1 MKNQQDLDKILDNLV
16 KKAENRI
23 DEIYAARLKNILA
36 EIGTMYEKYEVA
48 GVLTMAEMSKYG
60 RLSKSMD
67 KIIGELIG
75 TYSQVYALT
84 QMTMQES
91 YLEAY
96 FRQAY
101 LAEFEAQARLG
112 FGALSTATVTA
123 AVTNPIE
130 HLTLPAIM
138 ERNRANVIYK
148 VQQEITEGLLS
159 GESYQKMAKRLR
171 DRVDMDKRKSQLVAR
186 TEAGRAQSLGK
197 EDSYQQAKKHADV
210 VKIWDASL
218 DSRTRNTHRH
228 LDGKPAD
235 KDGLFHSSGAS
246 AKQPRLFGVA
256 KEDIQCRCATRIQVN
271 GREPT
276 VRRIRLED
284 GSTKVIPWMSYEN
297 WQEERIGNY
306 VKK

>member
-1 MKNQQDLDKILDNLV
+1 MKNQQDLDKILDRLV
-16 KKAENRI
+16 KKAETRI
-23 DEIYAARLKNILA
+23 DAIYAKRLTNILA
-36 EIGTMYEKYEVA
+36 EIGMMYEKYEVN
-48 GVLTMAEMSKYG
+48 GVLTMADMSKYN

-67 KIIGELIG
+67 IIIGELVG
-75 TYSQVYALT
+75 TYSEVYAVT
-84 QMTMQES
+84 QTTMIEQ

-112 FGALSTATVTA
+112 FGALSMATVTA
-123 AVTNPIE
+123 AVENPIE
-130 HLTLPAIM
+130 FLTLPKIL
-138 ERNRANVIYK
+138 ERNRANIVYK
-148 VQQEITEGLLS
+148 IQQEITEGLIA

-197 EDSYQQAKKHADV
+197 EDSYKQAKKHADV
-210 VKIWDASL
+210 IKIWDASL
-218 DSRTRNTHRH
+218 DSRTRKTHRH

-246 AKQPRLFGVA
+246 APQPRLFNVA

-276 VRRIRLED
+276 VRRVRLED
-284 GSTKVIPWMSYEN
+284 GSTKVIPWMNYKD
-297 WQEERIGNY
+297 WQESRIGAY
-306 VKK
+306 TK

>member
-1 MKNQQDLDKILDNLV
+1 
-16 KKAENRI
+16 
-23 DEIYAARLKNILA
+23 
-36 EIGTMYEKYEVA
+36 MYEKYEID
-48 GVLTMAEMSKYG
+48 GVLSMAEMSKYG

-67 KIIGELIG
+67 IIIGELIG

-84 QMTMQES
+84 QTTMQEQ

-138 ERNRANVIYK
+138 ERNRANIIYK

-210 VKIWDASL
+210 VKIWDSSL
-218 DSRTRNTHRH
+218 DSRTRGSHRE
-228 LDGKPAD
+228 LDSKQAD
-235 KDGLFHSSGAS
+235 EEGYFHYKGMK
-246 AKQPRLFGVA
+246 AKQPRLWQNA
-256 KEDIQCRCATRIQVN
+256 AMDIQCRCATRIQVN
-271 GREPT
+271 GNEPT
-276 VRRIRLED
+276 VRRVRLED
-284 GSTKVIPWMSYEN
+284 GSTKVIPWTDYKE
-297 WQEERIGNY
+297 WQESRIGAY
-306 VKK
+306 VKE